1 MTVQNELEI
10 VSAADSVYPFIKYK
24 IYIAPFLVYY
34 SEVFPIAA
42 RLKGRPTDLWLE
54 WNVSAGILG
63 SKGSP
68 VDTKGRPSRRH
79 DGCLTTPVSVKTIN
93 QAHVRS
99 PNMRLIKL
107 SKP

>member
-1 MTVQNELEI
+1 MTVHKELEI
-10 VSAADSVYPFIKYK
+10 VSAAGSVYPFIKYK

-42 RLKGRPTDLWLE
+42 RLKGTDLWLE
-54 WNVSAGILG
+54 LNVSAGILG
-63 SKGSP
+63 GKGSP
-68 VDTKGRPSRRH
+68 VDTNGRPSRRH

-99 PNMRLIKL
+99 PSMRLIKL